1 MSNNINE
8 SESFTKGQLL
18 ALNERGKNILVSAC
32 AGSGKTFTLVNRVL
46 NMLISGYVDIDQ
58 ICVVTFTNAA
68 AKEMKSK
75 IKDAIVSKLNELNNM
90 DKLSDQERE
99 QVDRLNKANLHID
112 FANISTLHG
121 FCKKLIEENY
131 KDLGLSPNFSEILGS
146 DREAMMDECLDI
158 VFEREYEKQDFRDFV
173 LSYTDKFNDDI
184 IKSIIKSYYEFLT
197 TVPHK
202 KEWFDNISKTNNLEE
217 YTAGIDL
224 IKEFI
229 PSNPKLPYVKEGK
242 KKTTDDG
249 NKSIKLKY
257 SKDTLKA
264 IDELLSNQCKIL
276 DDLVIKFDKEFTK
289 EEKECS

>member
-112 FANISTLHG
+112 FATSFKT
-121 FCKKLIEENY
+121 F
-131 KDLGLSPNFSEILGS
+131 NFILF
-146 DREAMMDECLDI
+146 AC
-158 VFEREYEKQDFRDFV
+158 
-173 LSYTDKFNDDI
+173 
-184 IKSIIKSYYEFLT
+184 FL
-197 TVPHK
+197 
-202 KEWFDNISKTNNLEE
+202 E
-217 YTAGIDL
+217 
-224 IKEFI
+224 
-229 PSNPKLPYVKEGK
+229 
-242 KKTTDDG
+242 
-249 NKSIKLKY
+249 
-257 SKDTLKA
+257 
-264 IDELLSNQCKIL
+264 
-276 DDLVIKFDKEFTK
+276 
-289 EEKECS
+289 